1 MESPGLQGLTVLSA
15 TSTATSGPST
25 SRHRPWQR
33 RCCGT
38 IALGLVSA
46 DSTEASTDAS
56 AKKSTSTSSST
67 TRAPKSAA
75 PAGPDFTVTVG
86 ELIEEFE
93 DTYLLDITDGG
104 DFEIL
109 SVTCHDMDNDVL
121 SELTVGDDITVIGN
135 FEDGGDLGVD
145 LEKCR
150 VV

>member
-1 MESPGLQGLTVLSA
+1 MESPGLQGCWADALTSDSPRDVSPPA
-15 TSTATSGPST
+15 SEGCRHGPT
-25 SRHRPWQR
+25 Q
-33 RCCGT
+33 
-38 IALGLVSA
+38 
-46 DSTEASTDAS
+46 
-56 AKKSTSTSSST
+56 SSST
-67 TRAPKSAA
+67 TKAPKSAA
-75 PAGPDFTVTVG
+75 PAGPDFTVTAG

-93 DTYLLDITDGG
+93 DKYLLDITDGG